1 MREQAEK
8 GHYSEKQK
16 EMISRYYRKK
26 LKDYPDLI
34 RAKDIQSITG
44 YGKES
49 IRKWINSEK
58 ILGVVVRKRFAVAK
72 DDLID
77 F

>member
-1 MREQAEK
+1 MNRLKKSLFGKA
-8 GHYSEKQK
+8 K

-49 IRKWINSEK
+49 IKIDQQRKNTC
-58 ILGVVVRKRFAVAK
+58 GVVVHKEICSGKR
-72 DDLID
+72 
-77 F
+77 